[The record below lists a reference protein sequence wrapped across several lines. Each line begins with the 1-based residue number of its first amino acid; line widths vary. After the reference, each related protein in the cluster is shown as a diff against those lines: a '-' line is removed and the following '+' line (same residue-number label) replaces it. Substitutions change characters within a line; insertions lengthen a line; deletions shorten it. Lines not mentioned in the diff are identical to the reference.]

1 MSSSFFFVN
10 IYLRWQREILYHWCS
25 FKAYGYELV
34 VFCFCFFRCHYI
46 SYLQWPP
53 RHDRDFNFQ
62 RIFWPP
68 CAIEFHNKQKYPES
82 TKTLLTFDS
91 SSTRCVRSY
100 SHYQTKTFSFCHV
113 DNAMIRKPWIFYN
126 SHMTWPAKT
135 FFLWQKKHRKN
146 CEFCPVSLF
155 IVRSLRCFEVFHW
168 IGIEGCFLYV
178 FTLKNPPLEGVL

>member
-1 MSSSFFFVN
+1 M
-10 IYLRWQREILYHWCS
+10 
-25 FKAYGYELV
+25 
-34 VFCFCFFRCHYI
+34 I
-46 SYLQWPP
+46 SYLQGPP

-91 SSTRCVRSY
+91 SSTRYVRPY

-113 DNAMIRKPWIFYN
+113 DTQCNDSVTLYILYFTHDMACQAIFFGGKKSIARIVNAVQCHF
-126 SHMTWPAKT
+126 
-135 FFLWQKKHRKN
+135 
-146 CEFCPVSLF
+146 SLSGHYDVLKF
-155 IVRSLRCFEVFHW
+155 S
-168 IGIEGCFLYV
+168 IGLAFEGCSLYV

>member
-91 SSTRCVRSY
+91 SSTRYVRPY

-113 DNAMIRKPWIFYN
+113 DTQCND
-126 SHMTWPAKT
+126 S
-135 FFLWQKKHRKN
+135 
-146 CEFCPVSLF
+146 E
-155 IVRSLRCFEVFHW
+155 
-168 IGIEGCFLYV
+168 
-178 FTLKNPPLEGVL
+178 TLDIL